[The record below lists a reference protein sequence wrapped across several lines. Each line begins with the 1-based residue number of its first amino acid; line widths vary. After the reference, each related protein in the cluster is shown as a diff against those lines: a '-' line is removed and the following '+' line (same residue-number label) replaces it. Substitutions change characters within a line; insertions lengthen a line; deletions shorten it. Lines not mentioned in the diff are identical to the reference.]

1 MSKGQWYP
9 GNMSRAINQLRQD
22 LKANDLVIEL
32 LDARIPASSRNPAFD
47 ELFEGRKHLILLHK
61 ADRAEEEITKLW
73 LDYYQ
78 KTGLKAIAFSV
89 QKKRYIDNLLRYLKQ
104 QEQNMLSGRLKRPLR
119 MIFVGIPNVGKST
132 LINLFVHKAVT
143 KTGNR
148 PGITRGRQW
157 IRIMPGMELLD
168 TPGILRPKNTEDA
181 ARALAAVGAIPAG
194 QIDRQD
200 IALWLIEQYLEK
212 DKFNL
217 LFQRYNDLCPGEA
230 GRIFEQIGISQGCL
244 RAESKIDAERTAALL
259 LRDFQGGALGRITL
273 ESPPQ

>member
-1 MSKGQWYP
+1 LSKGQWYP

-22 LKANDLVIEL
+22 LKAIDLVIEL

>member
-1 MSKGQWYP
+1 
-9 GNMSRAINQLRQD
+9 MSRAINQLRQD
-22 LKANDLVIEL
+22 LKAIDLVIEL